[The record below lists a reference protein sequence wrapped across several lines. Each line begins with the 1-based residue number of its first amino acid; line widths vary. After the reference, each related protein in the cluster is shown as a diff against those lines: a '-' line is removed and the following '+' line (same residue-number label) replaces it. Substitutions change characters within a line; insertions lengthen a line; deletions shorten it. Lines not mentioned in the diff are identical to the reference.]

1 MVDTLSDPFAK
12 VITGLVVIP
21 AIVVAVTVGA
31 ILLLKVLTSGR
42 PEIEASE
49 KFKYE
54 RYEAGNPPKGEPR
67 RKVTMQYLGY
77 LILFLA
83 VEPAVILL
91 AIALAA
97 PEYLKLRLFTLYAFL
112 ILVYAPLLYYGV
124 KEARRI
130 ESWLLEG

>member
-1 MVDTLSDPFAK
+1 MLELLNDPL
-12 VITGLVVIP
+12 VRVVTGL
-21 AIVVAVTVGA
+21 IVVPALVVALTIGA
-31 ILLLKVLTSGR
+31 ILFLRMITTGR
-42 PEIEASE
+42 PDVEALE

-67 RKVTMQYLGY
+67 KKVTMQYLGF

-97 PEYLKLRLFTLYAFL
+97 PRELLPRLAALYAFL
-112 ILVYAPLLYYGV
+112 IIVYAPLLYYGLR
-124 KEARRI
+124 EARRI
-130 ESWLLEG
+130 EAWVVEG

>member
-1 MVDTLSDPFAK
+1 MLELLNDPLVRVVA
-12 VITGLVVIP
+12 GLVVVP
-21 AIVVAVTVGA
+21 ALVAAVTVAA
-31 ILLLKVLTSGR
+31 ILFLRLITSGR
-42 PEIEASE
+42 PDVEALE
-49 KFKYE
+49 GFKYE

-67 RKVTMQYLGY
+67 RKVTMQYLGF

-97 PEYLKLRLFTLYAFL
+97 PRELLLRLAALYAFL
-112 ILVYAPLLYYGV
+112 IIVYAPLLYYGL

-130 ESWLLEG
+130 ESWVLEG

>member
-1 MVDTLSDPFAK
+1 MLELLNDPL
-12 VITGLVVIP
+12 VRVVTGLVVVP
-21 AIVVAVTVGA
+21 ALVAAATVAA
-31 ILLLKVLTSGR
+31 ILFLRLITSGR
-42 PEIEASE
+42 PDVEALE
-49 KFKYE
+49 RFKYE

-67 RKVTMQYLGY
+67 RKVTMQYLGF

-97 PEYLKLRLFTLYAFL
+97 PRELLPRLAALYAFL
-112 ILVYAPLLYYGV
+112 IIVYAPLLYYGL

-130 ESWLLEG
+130 ESWVLEG